1 MGREGGLHQ
10 ASCYP
15 VTYSRP
21 TFIVT
26 KIMHEGDVQPQ
37 CQKTEETPNPYL
49 QKLVQD
55 LSSLEKYQ
63 LREAEK
69 CRGWGRL
76 GESYKFGFQ
85 FETTVKSI
93 YQVSANG
100 WDANFLSSDSCHKPW
115 KGTSSGYPAFL
126 QGCEFVVGGGDRV
139 RFCEDDWCRGGVLKE
154 VFPRLFILSSK
165 QHSSISSVVSS
176 GAYPQNWDFGL
187 RRHLTVWEI
196 DEVTRLLV
204 ILNGVRLIPSR
215 RDNRCKLDHSGL
227 YSCHSFRSF
236 IQDNGSA
243 EKFPPYPQIPVIL
256 LWQVAIGKVNTSD
269 TLQRHRPFMCLSPLV
284 HSLHMDRE
292 STDHLFIHCSYTLKV
307 WWLLLR
313 EVNAAWVIP
322 KGCFQL
328 LSYKIDALG
337 RGKKAKVL
345 WGCLV
350 HAVFGNLWLERNRRI
365 F

>member
-1 MGREGGLHQ
+1 MKKDMIGTFSLFPRYNTPAWRQ
-10 ASCYP
+10 ACIRSLKVLDMTSSP
-15 VTYSRP
+15 VRHEDNIQMDCAGSMYELANHTNN
-21 TFIVT
+21 TFNN
-26 KIMHEGDVQPQ
+26 E
-37 CQKTEETPNPYL
+37 
-49 QKLVQD
+49 
-55 LSSLEKYQ
+55 
-63 LREAEK
+63 
-69 CRGWGRL
+69 
-76 GESYKFGFQ
+76 
-85 FETTVKSI
+85 SI

-100 WDANFLSSDSCHKPW
+100 WDANVLSSDSCHKPW

-176 GAYPQNWDFGL
+176 GVYPQNWDFGF

-204 ILNGVRLIPSR
+204 ILDGVRLIPSR

-227 YSCHSFRSF
+227 YSCHSFCSF

-243 EKFPPYPQIPVIL
+243 EEFPPYPQI
-256 LWQVAIGKVNTSD
+256 WKAKNT
-269 TLQRHRPFMCLSPLV
+269 P
-284 HSLHMDRE
+284 
-292 STDHLFIHCSYTLKV
+292 KV

-313 EVNAAWVIP
+313 EVNATWVIP

-350 HAVFGNLWLERNRRI
+350 HAVFWNLWLERNRRI
-365 F
+365 FEDY